1 MEKRFD
7 LCHDMS
13 MNHSIL
19 GAIFRK
25 CGGFVHALLL
35 VSTLALLLSACGG
48 NQAQQPPTPTQT
60 PWPLPPIGG
69 LPPAAAGL
77 PPTGQLAPDT
87 QLELII
93 GLLTNRQALE
103 NDLAAL
109 YDPNSVQYGQYLT
122 PQQVADRYGA
132 SQAIIDKV
140 SAFLQAQGFQIEA
153 VSPLR
158 DSITVSATVAQIA
171 QTFQVTLLTFQD
183 NGRTFFGPSSTV
195 TLPAALQGL
204 VTNVYGLNNFAQL
217 THAPLPSSASE
228 QSAPEQPAASAQPAA
243 ADCSGINKGI
253 NMNKVA
259 AVYNYTGLYKAG
271 YKGKGITIGVIEY
284 QDLGLSQDEIS
295 TFVTCMTHTQ
305 LHYSRVKVQ
314 GGADGFDGLL
324 EAEMDI
330 EYLQALAPDAQIL
343 EYQANGNTDM
353 LAVLNKI
360 AADGR
365 VQVISSS
372 WNYLSEIG
380 FTQSDIDAYDQTIKR
395 LAVQGITFAVD
406 TGDCAAYGTQEYGK
420 LAVAFPA
427 ADPYV
432 LAVGGTVLKLNS
444 KGQRSAEPAWDMY
457 SQTKDKANCNYN
469 DWGTGGG
476 ISTLIKQPKWQTGP
490 GVKNKY
496 SNGNRELPDVAG
508 AALNLTMY
516 YQGKWSGSG
525 GGTSASTPIWAAGI
539 ALIDQALLKHHKHL
553 VGAAPTFYQVANKH
567 GKYHPYFDVTKGDN
581 IEYPATSGF
590 DLSSG
595 WGAPN
600 LLDFGKALGA
610 F

>member
-103 NDLAAL
+103 NDLAAI
-109 YDPNSVQYGQYLT
+109 YDPDSVQYGQYLT

-228 QSAPEQPAASAQPAA
+228 QSAPEQPAA
-243 ADCSGINKGI
+243 ADCSGVDKNALSPNQI
-253 NMNKVA
+253 A

-271 YKGKGITIGVIEY
+271 YKGKGITIGF
-284 QDLGLSQDEIS
+284 LGARDANLPLSEVT
-295 TFVTCMTHTQ
+295 TFLACTTHTQ
-305 LHYSRVKVQ
+305 LHYSLVKVD
-314 GGADGFDGLL
+314 GGATTSDGLL
-324 EAEMDI
+324 ETEMSV
-330 EYLQALAPDAQIL
+330 EFLAALAPDAQII
-343 EYQANGNTDM
+343 EYQGNQYM
-353 LAVLNKI
+353 LPILNKV
-360 AADGR
+360 AADGK
-365 VQVISSS
+365 VQVFSSDWS
-372 WNYLSEIG
+372 ASSEDG
-380 FTQSDIDAYDQTIKR
+380 LTKSDADIYDQTIKR
-395 LAVQGITFAVD
+395 MAAEGITFAND
-406 TGDCAAYGTQEYGK
+406 TYDCAAYGSKVYGI
-420 LAVAFPA
+420 LGVDFPTS
-427 ADPYV
+427 DPYV
-432 LAVGGTVLKLNS
+432 LAVGGTYLKLDD
-444 KGQRSAEPAWDMY
+444 KGKRSLETVWNTYPQ
-457 SQTKDKANCNYN
+457 SQDKHICQHN
-469 DWGTGGG
+469 DWGSGGG
-476 ISTLIKQPKWQTGP
+476 ISTLIKQPRWQTGP

-496 SNGNRELPDVAG
+496 SNGNRELPDVSAVAWNVSIYSLPEG
-508 AALNLTMY
+508 WTWCL
-516 YQGKWSGSG
+516 
-525 GGTSASTPIWAAGI
+525 GTSASTPIWAAGI
-539 ALIDQALLKHHKHL
+539 ALVDQALLKHHKKP
-553 VGAAPTFYQVANKH
+553 VGATPAFYQVANKH
-567 GKYHPYFDVTKGDN
+567 GKYHPYYDVTKGN
-581 IEYPATSGF
+581 NLEYPATAGY
-590 DLSSG
+590 DLTSG

-600 LLDFGKALGA
+600 LLDFAKALGA